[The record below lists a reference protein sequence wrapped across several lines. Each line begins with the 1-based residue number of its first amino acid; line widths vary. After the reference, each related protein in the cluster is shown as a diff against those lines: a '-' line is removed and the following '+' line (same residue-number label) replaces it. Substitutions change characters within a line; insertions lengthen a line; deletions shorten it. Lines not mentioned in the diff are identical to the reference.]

1 LQPLPKIEKDG
12 QVLGHDKN
20 PAGVFAHVDQDLHL
34 LGSGAAK
41 KAEKH
46 RG

>member
-1 LQPLPKIEKDG
+1 LQPLPKIVKDG

-20 PAGVFAHVDQDLHL
+20 PAGIFSHVDQDLHL
-34 LGSGAAK
+34 LGCGAAK
-41 KAEKH
+41 KTEKH